1 MRRRPARREE
11 RDSMQI
17 HDIFGTAAAFETVR
31 MPDSSEAALPAEH
44 TAAIYVNEQPA
55 FRVVCT
61 PEWLP
66 QLALGRLLTEG
77 WITSVQEVEQIAVCA
92 EGLKIT
98 VYLNH
103 PLAAHAAAAQEV
115 PSCCT
120 DNLTL
125 GSPVELPPLQT
136 VPQLELQPEWLDTL
150 AAAMSAGLPLYRVTH
165 AVHSCFVL
173 HKGRILCAC
182 EDIGRH
188 NALDKAVG
196 QMLLQCIP
204 LAECV
209 LYTSGRVPVDMVR
222 KAIRAGVPVLV
233 SKTMP
238 TVQSLELAQEYGLQ
252 LVCGRKHPLTL
263 SKMDK

>member
-1 MRRRPARREE
+1 
-11 RDSMQI
+11 MQI
-17 HDIFGTAAAFETVR
+17 NDHFGAAAAFEQVR
-31 MPDSSEAALPAEH
+31 MPDGTEAALPAEH
-44 TAAIYVNEQPA
+44 AAALYVNEQPA

-61 PEWLP
+61 PELLP

-77 WITSVQEVEQIAVCA
+77 WITSAQEVEQIAVCA
-92 EGLKIT
+92 EGLKVN

-103 PLAAHAAAAQEV
+103 PLTARSAAAQEV
-115 PSCCT
+115 SSCCT
-120 DNLTL
+120 DNITL
-125 GSPVELPPLQT
+125 GSPVELQPLRC

-150 AAAMSAGLPLYRVTH
+150 AAAMSAGLPLYRATH

-173 HKGRILCAC
+173 HEGRILCAC

-188 NALDKAVG
+188 NALDKAMG
-196 QMLLQCIP
+196 QMFLQGVQ

-222 KAIRAGVPVLV
+222 KAIRAGVPALV

-238 TVQSLELAQEYGLQ
+238 TVQSLELAQQYGLQ

-263 SKMDK
+263 SKPVK